1 MVHGQ
6 RTIDLD
12 VLLRCSNSKGILELP
27 PNRTPKTPYQAREQ
41 YGSQNEKIPSPKNSN
56 ARTKQYRGG
65 FRRATREVACVA
77 SSVRVVSIVNHNQKR
92 SKCWIS
98 RVAKANADKGK
109 SKARNKALLM
119 RNRSHLILL
128 AKTSQSQSDPPSNNL
143 QHPSESSLQATH
155 LNPLLHLRP
164 RRILIIPPQPIL
176 NLLINPLQILQPAR
190 RVGQETL
197 AREIGASLLLAPDL
211 LLPQADAE
219 RERGRDAGLAVL
231 LHNGVACSVA
241 PGLPVLDREAR
252 FAGFELGALL
262 EGLVGA
268 EERVVESG
276 GEGVE
281 GGEVGGVGEELVAE
295 EGEGLFHVRGEDGF
309 AGWGVEGSGFLEGGR
324 LDSGS
329 LGSDSLESGCL
340 ESGSLES
347 GSLESGSPESGS
359 LESSGG
365 SGGGRRLA
373 CGHRL
378 GLEFSFGTARSLGKD
393 SRDLGDESVNLLS
406 GLQWGRRDVSL
417 RDGFAL
423 GFDLVNLIH
432 ACDDALGPFEL
443 VAESA
448 GCHSVRRSHLFCA
461 VGLDCGEELV
471 PILLGL
477 VTYLERLCLSVL
489 RTGRLELFWTWV

>member
-1 MVHGQ
+1 
-6 RTIDLD
+6 
-12 VLLRCSNSKGILELP
+12 
-27 PNRTPKTPYQAREQ
+27 
-41 YGSQNEKIPSPKNSN
+41 
-56 ARTKQYRGG
+56 
-65 FRRATREVACVA
+65 
-77 SSVRVVSIVNHNQKR
+77 
-92 SKCWIS
+92 
-98 RVAKANADKGK
+98 
-109 SKARNKALLM
+109 M

-128 AKTSQSQSDPPSNNL
+128 AKTARVSQTHHPTIS

-164 RRILIIPPQPIL
+164 RRIRIIPPQPIL

-231 LHNGVACSVA
+231 LHDGVACSVA

-276 GEGVE
+276 CEGVE

-340 ESGSLES
+340 ESGC
-347 GSLESGSPESGS
+347 

-365 SGGGRRLA
+365 SGGGRRLV

-378 GLEFSFGTARSLGKD
+378 GLDFSFGTARSLGKD

-406 GLQWGRRDVSL
+406 GLQRGRRDVSL